1 MFIFNFW
8 EYENHLSKLIL
19 YHTVRFFFLIFT
31 FFKHFL
37 TRKIFYALLDKKHK
51 SLHQK
56 TWILK
61 KLTILWYVLQKSL
74 CYNNKHWHSCVACC
88 GKTETW
94 AAASTYFIKE
104 EITFLSA
111 LDKLPGLGNKLYMW
125 KKIFPFKDKTYVTVV
140 CVLCVVSVWS
150 DRIRWKS
157 LYPEVKFLSFNIL
170 YVVV

>member
-1 MFIFNFW
+1 MNKTNIRWYKEPLFRWAMWPISLIFLHIMIMFIFNFW
-8 EYENHLSKLIL
+8 EYENHFSKLFL
-19 YHTVRFFFLIFT
+19 YHTVRFFFFLT

-104 EITFLSA
+104 EITFYLH
-111 LDKLPGLGNKLYMW
+111 
-125 KKIFPFKDKTYVTVV
+125 
-140 CVLCVVSVWS
+140 
-150 DRIRWKS
+150 
-157 LYPEVKFLSFNIL
+157 
-170 YVVV
+170 

>member
-125 KKIFPFKDKTYVTVV
+125 KKYFLLKTKLTLLWYVF
-140 CVLCVVSVWS
+140 CVLWVFDLTGLDENRYTLRWS
-150 DRIRWKS
+150 F
-157 LYPEVKFLSFNIL
+157 YPLTFYTL
-170 YVVV
+170 